1 MQHKQGW
8 ESKVTAA
15 SLLIALGIIY
25 GDIGTSPLYVFK
37 AIIDDRP
44 ITETLVFGGV
54 SCVFWTL
61 VFQTSIKYVW
71 LTLKAD
77 NEGEGG
83 IFSLYSLIRRYGK
96 KLVIPT
102 MIGAATLLADGIIT
116 PAVSVTSAIEGL
128 GMVESLSHIP
138 VVPVV
143 IAIISAIFF
152 LQRFGTQKVGKA
164 FGPIMAT
171 WFMMLLF
178 IGLSQI
184 IKYPSVLE
192 ALSPVYAYELL
203 ANYPHGFWLLGA
215 VFLCTTGAEALYS
228 DLGHCGRK
236 NIRITWGFVKI
247 CLVTNYLGQAA
258 WLLHQ
263 DNPMLNERNPFFE
276 MMPGWFLI
284 IGIVIATMAAI
295 VASQALI
302 SGSFTLINEAIN
314 LNFWQRAA
322 VKQPTETKGQIYIP
336 SVNMIL
342 WLGCIMVILYF
353 QTSSRM
359 EAAYGLAITITMMMT
374 TYLLSFFLI
383 YKLKWNKIL
392 VFILL
397 ITFGIIEISFFIA
410 NIVKFQEG
418 GYITVIVGGI
428 FFGIMYM
435 TYFGKK
441 INHRY
446 TKYTDLGKYSN
457 LITELSHDET
467 IPKFATHLIYMTKSL
482 RKDQIE
488 ERVIASIFAQKPKRA
503 DVYWFMHI
511 HRTDKPYTLNY
522 EVIELVDDK
531 IIKIILNIG
540 FRIQPRTELY
550 FKNIINELIE
560 NKELNLH
567 LRYNGSTKYNPN
579 FDFKFILLEKFLSVE
594 NEFALREGLILKS
607 YFFLKRFAQRDQKA
621 FGIDKSDVLIEQ
633 IPVLYQPYQDM
644 KLIRKHC
651 DKPL

>member
-1 MQHKQGW
+1 MHKHGW
-8 ESKVTAA
+8 EAKVTTG

-37 AIIDDRP
+37 AIIGTRE
-44 ITETLVFGGV
+44 ISETLVFGGI

-128 GMVESLSHIP
+128 SMVNTLSHLP
-138 VVPVV
+138 VVPIV
-143 IAIISAIFF
+143 IGIISAIFF
-152 LQRFGTQKVGKA
+152 FQRFGTQNVGKA

-171 WFMMLLF
+171 WFIMLLAM
-178 IGLSQI
+178 GLSQI
-184 IKYPSVLE
+184 LKYPSVLQ
-192 ALSPVYAYELL
+192 ALNPYYAYQLL
-203 ANYPHGFWLLGA
+203 ANYPQGFWLLGA

-258 WLLHQ
+258 WLMHQ
-263 DNPMLNERNPFFE
+263 GNLFLNERNPFFE
-276 MMPGWFLI
+276 MMPSWFLI
-284 IGIVIATMAAI
+284 FGIFIATMAAI

-336 SVNMIL
+336 SVNTLL
-342 WLGCIMVILYF
+342 WAGCILVILYF

-374 TYLLSFFLI
+374 TYLLSFFLV
-383 YKLKWNKIL
+383 YKLRWNKML
-392 VFILL
+392 VLVLL
-397 ITFGIIEISFFIA
+397 LTFAIIEISFFVA
-410 NIVKFQEG
+410 NVMKFREG
-418 GYITVIVGGI
+418 GYITVLVGGI
-428 FFGIMYM
+428 FFTIMYI

-441 INHRY
+441 INNRY
-446 TKYTDLGKYSN
+446 TKYTDLGKYSK
-457 LITELSHDET
+457 LITELSSDDT
-467 IPKFATHLIYMTKSL
+467 IPKFGTHLIYMTKSL
-482 RKDQIE
+482 RKEQIE
-488 ERVIASIFAQKPKRA
+488 ERIIDSIFAQRPKRA

-511 HRTDKPYTLNY
+511 HRTDSPYTLNY

-531 IIKIILNIG
+531 IIKIILNVG

-550 FKNIINELIE
+550 FKNIINDLIQNE
-560 NKELNLH
+560 ELNLH
-567 LRYNGSTKYNPN
+567 LRYNGSTRYNSN

-594 NEFALREGLILKS
+594 NEFALREGLLLKS
-607 YFFLKRFAQRDQKA
+607 YFFLKRLAQKDQKA

-633 IPVLYQPYQDM
+633 IPVLYQPWQEL
-644 KLIRKHC
+644 KLIRKH
-651 DKPL
+651 PV